1 MSRLSREKKR
11 EDKRAARAAA
21 PVTAPIAVH
30 VPATGA
36 AFGAGAADGTGAP
49 AWASVDGVRIQS
61 APGEEI
67 QQAVLNHLHRLA
79 LATGHP
85 VLATVTD
92 ERIGYVV
99 PLQVSGDGSSAFTA
113 EPLRTGPA
121 DQAGPAGPVAR
132 PAGTVRLRKP
142 APDAPHP
149 HRQDGPPYEDR
160 ATHVLRRVP
169 QPAREPEPPFG
180 PRAVP
185 GARPEGEP
193 AAPAAAATPAAPMAD
208 VTPAVP
214 ASDAFPGGAA
224 APLGRFGPPPVM
236 DAASA
241 DAGPGHAPGTAR
253 TPEPP
258 AVFEPAAL
266 PGARPAGPAKALVDP
281 EAYLDLDPDSKPTP
295 PRGFDAVAEAVL
307 GDDPRDAGGPSGVV
321 LLAEPLERV
330 NEAVRA
336 GRIEE
341 AATLASA
348 AVEEASGTLGPD
360 HPEVLRLRE
369 LSAYVAYLAGDP
381 LRAFRL
387 SLDLA
392 GVHRRAGDAEGAYGN
407 VLSAATAWR
416 AVRDPEQGLGLGRE
430 LVGLW
435 TELAAAGGPAAED
448 ADELESARARMAR
461 LTERARR
468 QATEP
473 RD

>member
-121 DQAGPAGPVAR
+121 DQTGPAGPAAR

-185 GARPEGEP
+185 AARPEGEP
-193 AAPAAAATPAAPMAD
+193 AATPAD
-208 VTPAVP
+208 VP
-214 ASDAFPGGAA
+214 ASDAFPGAAA

-253 TPEPP
+253 APEPP
-258 AVFEPAAL
+258 AVLEPAAL

-281 EAYLDLDPDSKPTP
+281 EAYPDLDPDSKPTP

-307 GDDPRDAGGPSGVV
+307 GEDPRDAGGPSGVV

-381 LRAFRL
+381 LHAFRL

-430 LVGLW
+430 LIGLW

-448 ADELESARARMAR
+448 ADELESARARMDR

-473 RD
+473 KD

>member
-121 DQAGPAGPVAR
+121 DQVGPAGPAAR

-185 GARPEGEP
+185 AARPEGEP
-193 AAPAAAATPAAPMAD
+193 AAPAADA
-208 VTPAVP
+208 TPAVP
-214 ASDAFPGGAA
+214 AADATPSVPASDASPGAAA

-241 DAGPGHAPGTAR
+241 DAGPGQAPGTAR
-253 TPEPP
+253 APEPP

-307 GDDPRDAGGPSGVV
+307 GEDPRDAGGPSGVV

-381 LRAFRL
+381 LHAFRL
-387 SLDLA
+387 SVDLA

-430 LVGLW
+430 LIGLW

-448 ADELESARARMAR
+448 ADELESARARMDR

-473 RD
+473 KD

>member
-21 PVTAPIAVH
+21 PVQAPVAVH

-36 AFGAGAADGTGAP
+36 ASGAGTADGTGTP

-79 LATGHP
+79 LAAGRP

-121 DQAGPAGPVAR
+121 DPAGPAAR

-142 APDAPHP
+142 SPDAPHR
-149 HRQDGPPYEDR
+149 HRQDGPSYEDR

-180 PRAVP
+180 PGAAP
-185 GARPEGEP
+185 AARPDGEPGGPAADAAP
-193 AAPAAAATPAAPMAD
+193 AAPAD
-208 VTPAVP
+208 
-214 ASDAFPGGAA
+214 DAFPGAA
-224 APLGRFGPPPVM
+224 TAPLGRFGPPPVM
-236 DAASA
+236 DAGS
-241 DAGPGHAPGTAR
+241 AGPGRAPATAR
-253 TPEPP
+253 TPKAP
-258 AVFEPAAL
+258 AVSEPAAL

-281 EAYLDLDPDSKPTP
+281 EAYLDLDPDNKPAP

-341 AATLASA
+341 AAALAPA
-348 AVEEASGTLGPD
+348 AVAEASGTLGPD

-381 LRAFRL
+381 LHAFRL

-392 GVHRRAGDAEGAYGN
+392 GAHRRAGDAEGAYGD

-416 AVRDPEQGLGLGRE
+416 AIREPEQGLGLGRE
-430 LVGLW
+430 LIGLW

-448 ADELESARARMAR
+448 ADELESARARMDR

-468 QATEP
+468 QATGP
-473 RD
+473 QD